1 MNSIIL
7 LVLEL
12 LGGIILFVA
21 LVWALSRAFKY
32 DLFYD
37 DKLGNKDEGADLTS
51 RNKEKDDD
59 DIIHFPSI

>member
-12 LGGIILFVA
+12 LGGIILLAA
-21 LVWALSRAFKY
+21 LVLALSRAFKY

-37 DKLGNKDEGADLTS
+37 DKLGKKDEGADLTTKS
-51 RNKEKDDD
+51 NDKDDD

>member
-12 LGGIILFVA
+12 LGGFILLAA
-21 LVWALSRAFKY
+21 LVLALSREFKY

-37 DKLGNKDEGADLTS
+37 DKLGKKDEGADLTTKS
-51 RNKEKDDD
+51 NDKDDD